1 MLHDTGEPGGER
13 NNFTI
18 TGRRRE
24 KKTIMYVDL
33 GRRIVAKQTFTSV
46 AGDAEDA
53 SSPPRGGPGHAG
65 TPIGLADYVSRLHA
79 ELSTLDAAAATAS
92 ATLTAHAQ
100 LLETAH
106 ADTTAAH
113 ESLTA
118 ANAALETSLSE
129 EWQLE
134 TAIRQAAATLEKRR
148 AALRKAVDE
157 VAQLRHEVATKSA
170 LQQARATAASE
181 AVASTMSAK
190 AALDVE
196 LKRAQLA
203 AKEAWESVIAAPT
216 PRRTRQTAL
225 VTTPSRTAKSLA
237 ASGSLRATK
246 ATSLSTARSPRQV
259 RATAGGADRTTS
271 SHADP
276 RATVVSVSLTT
287 RGTGETSM
295 KPQSYAALHVSKAS
309 ASHLSDS

>member
-1 MLHDTGEPGGER
+1 
-13 NNFTI
+13 
-18 TGRRRE
+18 
-24 KKTIMYVDL
+24 MYVDL
-33 GRRIVAKQTFTSV
+33 GRRIVAKQTSTS
-46 AGDAEDA
+46 AARDAEDA
-53 SSPPRGGPGHAG
+53 SSPPRGGHAG

-79 ELSTLDAAAATAS
+79 ELSILDAAAATAS

-129 EWQLE
+129 ERQLE

-157 VAQLRHEVATKSA
+157 VAQLRQEVATKSA

-181 AVASTMSAK
+181 AFASTLSAK

-216 PRRTRQTAL
+216 TPSRRTRQTAP

-259 RATAGGADRTTS
+259 RATPGGADRTTS
-271 SHADP
+271 SYADP

-295 KPQSYAALHVSKAS
+295 KPQSYAALHASKAS

>member
-1 MLHDTGEPGGER
+1 
-13 NNFTI
+13 
-18 TGRRRE
+18 
-24 KKTIMYVDL
+24 MYVDL
-33 GRRIVAKQTFTSV
+33 GRRIVAKQTSTSV
-46 AGDAEDA
+46 ARDAEDDA
-53 SSPPRGGPGHAG
+53 SSPPRGGTGHAG

-129 EWQLE
+129 ERQLE

-157 VAQLRHEVATKSA
+157 VAQLRQEVATKSA

-181 AVASTMSAK
+181 AVASTLSAK

-196 LKRAQLA
+196 LKRAHLA

-216 PRRTRQTAL
+216 TPSRRTRQTAP

-246 ATSLSTARSPRQV
+246 KATSLSTARSPRQV
-259 RATAGGADRTTS
+259 HATPGGADRTTS

-295 KPQSYAALHVSKAS
+295 KPQSYAALHASKAS
-309 ASHLSDS
+309 ASHLSD